1 MEENQSSSLFE
12 MQMDSQSQSHLLSIS
27 KWTRFI
33 SVTGFVAGGLM
44 LLLIVAVGERMLDAL
59 TALTSLGQQNVA
71 GAILAI
77 VVIVFVLLAA
87 WLFFL
92 FKASSFLKKGLQSR
106 NNNELA
112 EGFKALKNYF
122 TLSALISVLS
132 ILGTLFGM
140 INR

>member
-12 MQMDSQSQSHLLSIS
+12 MQMDTQSQSHLQSIS

-33 SVTGFVAGGLM
+33 SVTGFVVGGLM
-44 LLLIVAVGERMLDAL
+44 VLLIAAVGERMLDAL

-122 TLSALISVLS
+122 TLSALMSVLS

>member
-12 MQMDSQSQSHLLSIS
+12 MQMDNQSQSHLLSIS

>member
-1 MEENQSSSLFE
+1 LQ
-12 MQMDSQSQSHLLSIS
+12 SIS

-33 SVTGFVAGGLM
+33 SVTGFVVGGLM
-44 LLLIVAVGERMLDAL
+44 VLLIAAVGERMLDAL

-77 VVIVFVLLAA
+77 VVIVFVLLAV

-122 TLSALISVLS
+122 TLSALMSVLS

>member
-12 MQMDSQSQSHLLSIS
+12 MQMDTQSQSHLQSIS

-33 SVTGFVAGGLM
+33 SVTGFVVGGLM
-44 LLLIVAVGERMLDAL
+44 LLLIAAVGERMLDAL

-122 TLSALISVLS
+122 TLSALMSVLS